1 MLLSNAVCHVGTP
14 LEKERTWRSQVARA
28 AYFASVEVLDD
39 GEVQVFLAL
48 PFCLH
53 GVGQELP
60 EGPVRPLQ
68 QLIIQQE
75 GVGGLCMPGERT
87 ERQSGLRT
95 IMDGFPNSK
104 LSSEFHNVAEKM
116 SATQEG
122 TS

>member
-1 MLLSNAVCHVGTP
+1 MRTP
-14 LEKERTWRSQVARA
+14 LEKERTWRARVARA

-39 GEVQVFLAL
+39 GEMQVLLAL

-68 QLIIQQE
+68 QLVIQQE
-75 GVGGLCMPGERT
+75 GVGGLCVPREKTGC
-87 ERQSGLRT
+87 QSGLRT
-95 IMDGFPNSK
+95 IRNGFPNSK
-104 LSSEFHNVAEKM
+104 LSSEFHNIAEKM
-116 SATQEG
+116 SGIREG